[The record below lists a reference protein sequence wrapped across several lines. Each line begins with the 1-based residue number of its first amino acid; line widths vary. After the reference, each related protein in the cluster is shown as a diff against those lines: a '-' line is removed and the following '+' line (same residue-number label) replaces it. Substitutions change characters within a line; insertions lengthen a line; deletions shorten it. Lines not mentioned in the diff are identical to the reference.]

1 MPLYFPFGVF
11 EEREYFGPGT
21 DYVAK
26 RREGVMPVDDIDA
39 AAMRHD
45 RIYHETS
52 NTRVGR
58 SRRARADLDM
68 AREVMSSSFLIGGVM
83 AAQGLF
89 RVMTFNLISLPWD

>member
-1 MPLYFPFGVF
+1 MPLFFPHGIF

-21 DYVAK
+21 DYASK

-39 AAMRHD
+39 AAMEHD
-45 RIYHETS
+45 RIYSQTS

-68 AREVMSSSFLIGGVM
+68 AREVIPHSTMIGSIM
-83 AAQGLF
+83 AAQGFL
-89 RVMTFNLISLPWD
+89 RILTFNLVPMPWD

>member
-1 MPLYFPFGVF
+1 MLLYFPFGVF

-45 RIYHETS
+45 RVYHETS
-52 NTRVGR
+52 NTRFGR

-68 AREVMSSSFLIGGVM
+68 AREVMGDSPLIGAVM
-83 AAQGLF
+83 AGQGIL
-89 RVMTFNLISLPWD
+89 RILTFNLVSLPWD